1 MEECFVKLGFIV
13 NPIAGMGGKVGLK
26 GTDGPEIL
34 KEARSL
40 GAIPESP
47 NKAKIALESLLPIK
61 DKLQIFTYP
70 GNMGEQEAIELGFN
84 PIVIG
89 EIKEELDPKNTEE
102 AAKKMLEEG
111 VDLILFAGGDGT
123 ARNIFNAVGTKVPV
137 IGIPAGVKIHSG
149 VYANYPKAA
158 GDVALHYL
166 QADDRQTK
174 EAEVM
179 DIDEDAFR
187 EGVVTARLYG
197 YVSIP
202 LEEELVQ
209 ATKSG
214 GLGSEEDALEGITN
228 TILENMEEDVF
239 YIMGSGTSIRP
250 IMESLNLPNTL
261 LGIDIIKN
269 KELIGRDVNEK
280 EILDII
286 GEDSAKIIV
295 TVIGGQGYIFGRGNQ
310 QISAEVIKK
319 VGKENIL
326 VVATKNKLLSL
337 ERRPL
342 LVDTGN
348 KEVNKMLNG
357 YINVLTS
364 YETRSFEN
372 VKGL

>member
-1 MEECFVKLGFIV
+1 MKLGFIV

-26 GTDGPEIL
+26 GTDGLEVL
-34 KEARSL
+34 EKARSL
-40 GAIPESP
+40 GAVPESP
-47 NKAKIALESLLPIK
+47 KKAKLALECLLPLK

-70 GNMGEQEAIELGFN
+70 GKMGQDEAIEVGFN

-89 EIKEELDPKNTEE
+89 EIADELNPKNTEE
-102 AAKKMLEEG
+102 AARKMVEEE

-123 ARNIFNAVGTKVPV
+123 ARNIFNAVGTSVPV

-166 QADDRQTK
+166 QADDRETK

-179 DIDEDAFR
+179 DIDEEAFR

-197 YVSIP
+197 YVNIP
-202 LEEELVQ
+202 LEEELIQ
-209 ATKSG
+209 TTKSG

-228 TILENMEEDVF
+228 TIIENMESDIF
-239 YIMGSGTSIRP
+239 YIVGSGTSIRP
-250 IMESLNLPNTL
+250 IMEKLNLPNTL

-269 KELIGRDVNEK
+269 NQLVASDVNEK
-280 EILDII
+280 QILDII
-286 GEDSAKIIV
+286 GDEKAKIIV

-319 VGKENIL
+319 VGKQNIL
-326 VVATKNKLLSL
+326 VVATKKKLLSL
-337 ERRPL
+337 YGRPL
-342 LVDTGN
+342 LADTGN
-348 KEVNKMLNG
+348 KEVNAMLDG

-364 YETRSFEN
+364 YETRSLEN
-372 VKGL
+372 LKGL

>member
-1 MEECFVKLGFIV
+1 MKLGFIV

-34 KEARSL
+34 EQARSL

-47 NKAKIALESLLPIK
+47 NKAKKALESLLPLK

-70 GNMGEQEAIELGFN
+70 GNMGEKEAIEVGFN

-89 EIKEELDPKNTEE
+89 QIGDQLKPENTEE
-102 AAKKMLEEG
+102 AARKMVQEG

-123 ARNIFNAVGTKVPV
+123 ARNIFNAVGTSVPV

-158 GDVALHYL
+158 GDVALNYL
-166 QADDRQTK
+166 QDDEKKTK

-179 DIDEDAFR
+179 DIDEEAFR
-187 EGVVTARLYG
+187 KGEVTARLYG
-197 YVSIP
+197 YVKIP
-202 LEEELVQ
+202 LEEDLVQ
-209 ATKSG
+209 NTKSG
-214 GLGSEEDALEGITN
+214 ALGSEEDALEGISN
-228 TILENMEEDVF
+228 AIIEEMEPEVF
-239 YIMGSGTSIRP
+239 YIMGSGTSIRA
-250 IMESLNLPNTL
+250 IMEKLNLPNTL

-269 KELIGRDVNEK
+269 KQLVASDVNENQ
-280 EILDII
+280 ILDII
-286 GEDSAKIIV
+286 GDNSAKIIV

-310 QISAEVIKK
+310 QISAEVIKR
-319 VGKENIL
+319 VGKDNIR
-326 VVATKNKLLSL
+326 VVASKNKLLSL
-337 ERRPL
+337 DRRPL

-348 KEVNKMLNG
+348 EEVNSMLSG
-357 YINVLTS
+357 YIRVLTS
-364 YETRSFEN
+364 YQIESFEK